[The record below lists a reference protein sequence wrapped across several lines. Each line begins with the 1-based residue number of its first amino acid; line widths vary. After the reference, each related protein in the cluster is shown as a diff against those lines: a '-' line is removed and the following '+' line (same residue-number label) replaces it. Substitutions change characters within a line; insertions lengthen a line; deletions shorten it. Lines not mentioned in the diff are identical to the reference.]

1 MRMRTFFFVLMTI
14 TGLNAFAQIKAKDVF
29 ASAPDSIFPLLTTN
43 NRLDCIDLIEN
54 NMKATVKNKMEQKA
68 EMTALT
74 DSYLCIRLSAKSTA
88 ELKVL
93 NDSVFC
99 LINTCLGPAP
109 DSRISFFTRGWKPYE
124 TTFPMP
130 HATDFWASV
139 PDSLA
144 RDASFA
150 QRSQED
156 ILLIQISAD
165 KESTEL
171 TLTIQTSEL
180 SGKEKE
186 IAQKYV
192 KPLRYKWNGKDFTR

>member
-1 MRMRTFFFVLMTI
+1 MRTFFLIMLAMS
-14 TGLNAFAQIKAKDVF
+14 GLSTFSQTKAKEVF
-29 ASAPDSIFPLLTTN
+29 AAAPDSIFPLLTTN

-54 NMKATVKNKMEQKA
+54 NMKATVKNKLEQKA

-74 DSYLCIRLSAKSTA
+74 DSYLQIKPSERSVVEIKM
-88 ELKVL
+88 L

-109 DSRISFFTRGWKPYE
+109 DSRISFFTRDWKPYAM
-124 TTFPMP
+124 TFPTP
-130 HATDFWASV
+130 HASDFWKSV

-144 RDASFA
+144 REANFA
-150 QRSQED
+150 QRSLED
-156 ILLIQISAD
+156 LLLIQISAD
-165 KESTEL
+165 KENTEL

-192 KPLRYKWNGKDFTR
+192 QPLRYRWNGKGFTR

>member
-1 MRMRTFFFVLMTI
+1 MRTIILIMLAMSGFS
-14 TGLNAFAQIKAKDVF
+14 AFSQTKAKDVF
-29 ASAPDSIFPLLTTN
+29 ATAPDSIFPLLTTN

-54 NMKATVKNKMEQKA
+54 NMKATVKNKLGQKA

-74 DSYLCIRLSAKSTA
+74 DSYLQIKPSEKSVV
-88 ELKVL
+88 EIKML

-109 DSRISFFTRGWKPYE
+109 DSRISFFTHDWKPYK

-156 ILLIQISAD
+156 LLLIQISAD
-165 KESTEL
+165 KENTEL

-192 KPLRYKWNGKDFTR
+192 QPLRYRWNGKGFTR

>member
-1 MRMRTFFFVLMTI
+1 MKTFILIMLAMS
-14 TGLNAFAQIKAKDVF
+14 GLSAFSQTKAKDVF
-29 ASAPDSIFPLLTTN
+29 ATAPDSIFPLLTTN

-54 NMKATVKNKMEQKA
+54 NMKATVKNKLEQKA

-74 DSYLCIRLSAKSTA
+74 DSYLQIKPSERSVVEIKM
-88 ELKVL
+88 L

-109 DSRISFFTRGWKPYE
+109 DSRISFFTHDWKPYK

-130 HATDFWASV
+130 HATDFWTSV

-144 RDASFA
+144 RDANFA
-150 QRSQED
+150 QRSLED
-156 ILLIQISAD
+156 LLLIQISAD
-165 KESTEL
+165 KENTEL

-192 KPLRYKWNGKDFTR
+192 QPLRFRWTGKSFTR

>member
-1 MRMRTFFFVLMTI
+1 MRTIILIILAMS
-14 TGLNAFAQIKAKDVF
+14 GLSAFSQTKAKDVF
-29 ASAPDSIFPLLTTN
+29 ATAPDSIFPLLTTN

-54 NMKATVKNKMEQKA
+54 NMKATVKNKLEQKA

-74 DSYLCIRLSAKSTA
+74 DSYLQIKPSERSVVEIKM
-88 ELKVL
+88 L

-130 HATDFWASV
+130 HATDFWTSV

-150 QRSQED
+150 QRSLED
-156 ILLIQISAD
+156 LLLIQISAD
-165 KESTEL
+165 KENTEL

-192 KPLRYKWNGKDFTR
+192 QPLRYRWTGKGFTR

>member
-1 MRMRTFFFVLMTI
+1 MLAMSGFS
-14 TGLNAFAQIKAKDVF
+14 AFSQTKAKDVF
-29 ASAPDSIFPLLTTN
+29 ATAPDSIFPLLTTN

-54 NMKATVKNKMEQKA
+54 NMKATVKNKLEQKA
-68 EMTALT
+68 EMTTLT
-74 DSYLCIRLSAKSTA
+74 DSYLQIKPSERSVVEIKM
-88 ELKVL
+88 L

-109 DSRISFFTRGWKPYE
+109 DSRISFFTRGWKPYAM
-124 TTFPMP
+124 TFPTP
-130 HATDFWASV
+130 HASDFWTSV

-150 QRSQED
+150 QRSLED
-156 ILLIQISAD
+156 LLLIQISAD
-165 KESTEL
+165 KENTEL

-192 KPLRYKWNGKDFTR
+192 QPLRYRWNGKGFTR

>member
-1 MRMRTFFFVLMTI
+1 MRTIILIMLAMS
-14 TGLNAFAQIKAKDVF
+14 GLSAFSQTKAKDVF
-29 ASAPDSIFPLLTTN
+29 AAAPDSIFPLLTTN

-54 NMKATVKNKMEQKA
+54 NMKATVKNKLEQKA

-74 DSYLCIRLSAKSTA
+74 DSYLQIKPSERSVVEIKM
-88 ELKVL
+88 L

-156 ILLIQISAD
+156 LLLIQISAD

>member
-1 MRMRTFFFVLMTI
+1 MRTIILIMLAMS
-14 TGLNAFAQIKAKDVF
+14 GLSAFSQTKAKDVF
-29 ASAPDSIFPLLTTN
+29 AAAPDSIFPLLTTN

-54 NMKATVKNKMEQKA
+54 NMKATVKNKLEQKA

-74 DSYLCIRLSAKSTA
+74 DSYLQIKPSEKSVV
-88 ELKVL
+88 EIKML

-156 ILLIQISAD
+156 LLLIQISAD

-171 TLTIQTSEL
+171 TLTIQASEL

>member
-1 MRMRTFFFVLMTI
+1 MRTIILIMLAMS
-14 TGLNAFAQIKAKDVF
+14 GLSTFSQTKAKEVF
-29 ASAPDSIFPLLTTN
+29 AVAPDSIFPLLTTN

-54 NMKATVKNKMEQKA
+54 NMKATVKNKLEQKA
-68 EMTALT
+68 EMSVLT
-74 DSYLCIRLSAKSTA
+74 DSYLQIKPSERSVVEIKM
-88 ELKVL
+88 L

-109 DSRISFFTRGWKPYE
+109 DSRISFFTRNWEPYAV
-124 TTFPMP
+124 TFPIP
-130 HATDFWASV
+130 HATDFWTSV

-150 QRSQED
+150 QRSLENL
-156 ILLIQISAD
+156 LLIQISAD

-180 SGKEKE
+180 AGKEKE

-192 KPLRYKWNGKDFTR
+192 QPLRFRWTGKGFER

>member
-1 MRMRTFFFVLMTI
+1 MRTIILIMLAMS
-14 TGLNAFAQIKAKDVF
+14 GLSAFSQTKAKDVF
-29 ASAPDSIFPLLTTN
+29 ATAPNSIFPLLTTN

-54 NMKATVKNKMEQKA
+54 NMKATVKNKLEQKA

-74 DSYLCIRLSAKSTA
+74 DSYLQIKPSERSVVEIKM
-88 ELKVL
+88 L

-109 DSRISFFTRGWKPYE
+109 DSRISFFTRDWEPYAM
-124 TTFPMP
+124 TFPTP
-130 HATDFWASV
+130 HASDFWKSV

-144 RDASFA
+144 REASFA
-150 QRSQED
+150 QRSLED
-156 ILLIQISAD
+156 LLLIQISAD
-165 KESTEL
+165 KENTEL

-192 KPLRYKWNGKDFTR
+192 QPLRYRWNGKGFTR

>member
-1 MRMRTFFFVLMTI
+1 MRTFFLIMLAMS
-14 TGLNAFAQIKAKDVF
+14 GLSTFSQTKAKDVF
-29 ASAPDSIFPLLTTN
+29 AAAPDSIFPLLTTN

-54 NMKATVKNKMEQKA
+54 NMKATVKNKLEQKA

-74 DSYLCIRLSAKSTA
+74 DSYLQIKPSERSVVEIKM
-88 ELKVL
+88 L

-130 HATDFWASV
+130 HATDFWTSV

-150 QRSQED
+150 QRSLED
-156 ILLIQISAD
+156 LLLIQISAD
-165 KESTEL
+165 KDKPEITL
-171 TLTIQTSEL
+171 TLQTSEL
-180 SGKEKE
+180 ASKEKE

-192 KPLRYKWNGKDFTR
+192 QPLRFRWTGKGFER

>member
-1 MRMRTFFFVLMTI
+1 MRTFILIMLAMS
-14 TGLNAFAQIKAKDVF
+14 GLSAFSQTKAKDVF
-29 ASAPDSIFPLLTTN
+29 ATAPDSIFPLLTTN

-54 NMKATVKNKMEQKA
+54 NMKATVKNKLEQKT

-74 DSYLCIRLSAKSTA
+74 DSYLQIKPSERSVVEIKM
-88 ELKVL
+88 L

-109 DSRISFFTRGWKPYE
+109 DSRISFFTHDWKPYK

-130 HATDFWASV
+130 HATDFWTSV

-144 RDASFA
+144 IDANFA
-150 QRSQED
+150 QRSLED
-156 ILLIQISAD
+156 LLLIQISAD
-165 KESTEL
+165 KENTEL

-192 KPLRYKWNGKDFTR
+192 QPLRYRWTGKGFTR

>member
-1 MRMRTFFFVLMTI
+1 MRTFILIMLAMS
-14 TGLNAFAQIKAKDVF
+14 GLSAFSQTKAKDVF
-29 ASAPDSIFPLLTTN
+29 ATAPDSIFPLLTTN

-54 NMKATVKNKMEQKA
+54 NMKATVKNKLEQKA

-74 DSYLCIRLSAKSTA
+74 DSYLQIKPSEKSVV
-88 ELKVL
+88 EIKML

-109 DSRISFFTRGWKPYE
+109 DSRISFFTHDWKPYK

-130 HATDFWASV
+130 HATDFWKSV

-144 RDASFA
+144 REANFA
-150 QRSQED
+150 QRSLED
-156 ILLIQISAD
+156 LLLIQISAD
-165 KESTEL
+165 KENTEL

-192 KPLRYKWNGKDFTR
+192 QPLRYRWNGKGFTR

>member
-1 MRMRTFFFVLMTI
+1 MRTFILIMLAMS
-14 TGLNAFAQIKAKDVF
+14 GLSAFSQTKAKDVF
-29 ASAPDSIFPLLTTN
+29 AAAPDSIFPLLTTN

-54 NMKATVKNKMEQKA
+54 NMKATVKNKLEQKA

-74 DSYLCIRLSAKSTA
+74 DSYLQIKPSEKSVV
-88 ELKVL
+88 EIKML

-109 DSRISFFTRGWKPYE
+109 DSRISFFTHDWKPYK

-130 HATDFWASV
+130 HATDFWTSV

-150 QRSQED
+150 QRSLED
-156 ILLIQISAD
+156 LLLIQISAD
-165 KESTEL
+165 KENTEL

-192 KPLRYKWNGKDFTR
+192 QPLRFRWTGKSFTR

>member
-14 TGLNAFAQIKAKDVF
+14 AGLNAFAQIKAKDVF

-43 NRLDCIDLIEN
+43 NRLDCIDLKEN
-54 NMKATVKNKMEQKA
+54 NMKATVKNKLEQKA
-68 EMTALT
+68 EMTTLT
-74 DSYLCIRLSAKSTA
+74 DSYLQIKPSERSVVEIKM
-88 ELKVL
+88 L

>member
-1 MRMRTFFFVLMTI
+1 MRTFILIMLAMS
-14 TGLNAFAQIKAKDVF
+14 GLSAFSRTKAKDVF
-29 ASAPDSIFPLLTTN
+29 AAAPDSIFPLLTTN

-54 NMKATVKNKMEQKA
+54 NMKATVKNKLEQKA

-74 DSYLCIRLSAKSTA
+74 DSYLQIKPSERSVVEIKM
-88 ELKVL
+88 L

-109 DSRISFFTRGWKPYE
+109 DSRILFFTRGWKPYE

>member
-1 MRMRTFFFVLMTI
+1 MRTFFLIMLAMS
-14 TGLNAFAQIKAKDVF
+14 GLSTFSQTKAKEVF
-29 ASAPDSIFPLLTTN
+29 AVAPDSIFPLLTTN

-54 NMKATVKNKMEQKA
+54 NMKATVKNKLEQKA
-68 EMTALT
+68 EMSVLT
-74 DSYLCIRLSAKSTA
+74 DSYLQIKPSERSVVEIKM
-88 ELKVL
+88 L

-109 DSRISFFTRGWKPYE
+109 DGRISFFTRGWEPYAM
-124 TTFPMP
+124 TFPTP
-130 HATDFWASV
+130 HASDFWKSV

-150 QRSQED
+150 QRSLED
-156 ILLIQISAD
+156 LLLIHISAD
-165 KESTEL
+165 KENTEL

>member
-1 MRMRTFFFVLMTI
+1 MRTIILIMLAMS
-14 TGLNAFAQIKAKDVF
+14 GLSAFSQTKAKEVF
-29 ASAPDSIFPLLTTN
+29 ATAPDSIFPLLTTN

-54 NMKATVKNKMEQKA
+54 NMKATVKNKLEQKA

-74 DSYLCIRLSAKSTA
+74 DSYLQIKPSERSVVEIKM
-88 ELKVL
+88 L

-109 DSRISFFTRGWKPYE
+109 DSRISFFTRDWKPYE

-130 HATDFWASV
+130 HATDFWKSV

-144 RDASFA
+144 REANFA
-150 QRSQED
+150 QRSLED
-156 ILLIQISAD
+156 LLLIHISAD
-165 KESTEL
+165 KENTEL

-192 KPLRYKWNGKDFTR
+192 QPLRYRWNGKGFTR

>member
-1 MRMRTFFFVLMTI
+1 MRTIILIMLAMS
-14 TGLNAFAQIKAKDVF
+14 GLSAFSQTKAKDVF
-29 ASAPDSIFPLLTTN
+29 ATAPDSIFPLLTTN

-54 NMKATVKNKMEQKA
+54 NMKATVKNKLEQKA

-74 DSYLCIRLSAKSTA
+74 DSYLQIKPSERSVVEIKM
-88 ELKVL
+88 L

-109 DSRISFFTRGWKPYE
+109 DSRISFFTHDWKPYK

-130 HATDFWASV
+130 HATDFWTSV

-150 QRSQED
+150 QRSLED
-156 ILLIQISAD
+156 LLLIQISAD
-165 KESTEL
+165 KDKPEITL
-171 TLTIQTSEL
+171 TLQTSEL
-180 SGKEKE
+180 AGKEKE
-186 IAQKYV
+186 IAQKYTH
-192 KPLRYKWNGKDFTR
+192 PLRFRWTGKGFER

>member
-1 MRMRTFFFVLMTI
+1 MRTFILIMLAMS
-14 TGLNAFAQIKAKDVF
+14 GLSAFSQTKAKDVF
-29 ASAPDSIFPLLTTN
+29 ATAPDSIFPLLTTN

-54 NMKATVKNKMEQKA
+54 NMKATVKNKLEQKA

-74 DSYLCIRLSAKSTA
+74 DSYLQIKPSEKSVV
-88 ELKVL
+88 EIKML

-109 DSRISFFTRGWKPYE
+109 DSRISFFTHDWKPYK

-130 HATDFWASV
+130 HATDFWTSV

-150 QRSQED
+150 QRSLED
-156 ILLIQISAD
+156 LLLIQISAD
-165 KESTEL
+165 KENTEL

-192 KPLRYKWNGKDFTR
+192 QPLLYRWNGKGFTR

>member
-1 MRMRTFFFVLMTI
+1 MRTFILIMLAMS
-14 TGLNAFAQIKAKDVF
+14 GLSAFSQTKAKDVF
-29 ASAPDSIFPLLTTN
+29 ATAPDSIFPLLTTN

-54 NMKATVKNKMEQKA
+54 NMKATVKNKLEQKA

-74 DSYLCIRLSAKSTA
+74 DSYLQIKPSEKSVV
-88 ELKVL
+88 EIKML

-109 DSRISFFTRGWKPYE
+109 DSRISFFTHDWKPYK

-130 HATDFWASV
+130 HATDFWTSV

-150 QRSQED
+150 QRSLED
-156 ILLIQISAD
+156 LLLIQISAD
-165 KESTEL
+165 KENTEL

-192 KPLRYKWNGKDFTR
+192 HPLRYRWTGKGFTR

>member
-1 MRMRTFFFVLMTI
+1 MRTFILIMLAMS
-14 TGLNAFAQIKAKDVF
+14 GLSVFSQTKAKDVF
-29 ASAPDSIFPLLTTN
+29 ATAPDSIFPLLTTN

-54 NMKATVKNKMEQKA
+54 NMKATVKNKLEQKA

-74 DSYLCIRLSAKSTA
+74 DSYLQIKPSERSVVEIKM
-88 ELKVL
+88 L

-109 DSRISFFTRGWKPYE
+109 DSRISFFTRNWEPYK

-130 HATDFWASV
+130 HATDFWKSV

-144 RDASFA
+144 REANFA
-150 QRSQED
+150 QRSLED
-156 ILLIQISAD
+156 LLLIQISAD
-165 KESTEL
+165 KENTEL

-192 KPLRYKWNGKDFTR
+192 QPLRYRWNGKGFTR

>member
-1 MRMRTFFFVLMTI
+1 MRTIILIMLAMS
-14 TGLNAFAQIKAKDVF
+14 GLSAFSQTKAKDVF
-29 ASAPDSIFPLLTTN
+29 ATAPDSIFPLLTTN

-54 NMKATVKNKMEQKA
+54 NMKATVKNKLEQKA

-74 DSYLCIRLSAKSTA
+74 DSYLQIKPSERSVVEIKM
-88 ELKVL
+88 L

-109 DSRISFFTRGWKPYE
+109 DSRISFFTRDWKPYAM
-124 TTFPMP
+124 TFPTP
-130 HATDFWASV
+130 HASDFWKSV

-144 RDASFA
+144 REANFA
-150 QRSQED
+150 QRSLED
-156 ILLIQISAD
+156 LLLIQISAD
-165 KESTEL
+165 KENTEL

-192 KPLRYKWNGKDFTR
+192 QPLRYRWNGKGFTR

>member
-1 MRMRTFFFVLMTI
+1 MRTFILIMLAMS
-14 TGLNAFAQIKAKDVF
+14 GLSAFSQTKAKDVF
-29 ASAPDSIFPLLTTN
+29 ATAPDSIFPLLTTN

-54 NMKATVKNKMEQKA
+54 NMKATVKNKLEQKA
-68 EMTALT
+68 EMTTLT
-74 DSYLCIRLSAKSTA
+74 DSYLQIKPSEKSVV
-88 ELKVL
+88 EIKML

-109 DSRISFFTRGWKPYE
+109 DSRISFFTSDWKPYAM
-124 TTFPMP
+124 TFPTP
-130 HATDFWASV
+130 HASDFWTSV

-150 QRSQED
+150 QRSLED
-156 ILLIQISAD
+156 LLLIQISAD
-165 KESTEL
+165 KENTEL

-192 KPLRYKWNGKDFTR
+192 QPLRYRWTGKGFTR

>member
-1 MRMRTFFFVLMTI
+1 MRTIILIMLAMS
-14 TGLNAFAQIKAKDVF
+14 GLSAFSQTKAKDVF
-29 ASAPDSIFPLLTTN
+29 AAAPDSIFPLLTTN

-54 NMKATVKNKMEQKA
+54 NMKATVKNKLEQKV

-74 DSYLCIRLSAKSTA
+74 DSYLQIKPSERSVVEIKM
-88 ELKVL
+88 L

-124 TTFPMP
+124 TTFPIP
-130 HATDFWASV
+130 HATDFWTSV

-150 QRSQED
+150 QRSLED
-156 ILLIQISAD
+156 LLLIQISAD
-165 KESTEL
+165 KENTEL

-192 KPLRYKWNGKDFTR
+192 QPLRFRWTGKSFTR

>member
-1 MRMRTFFFVLMTI
+1 MRTFILIMLAMS
-14 TGLNAFAQIKAKDVF
+14 GLSAFSQTKAKDVF
-29 ASAPDSIFPLLTTN
+29 AAAPDSIFPLLTTN

-54 NMKATVKNKMEQKA
+54 NMKATVKNKLEQKA

-74 DSYLCIRLSAKSTA
+74 DSYLQIKPSERSVVEIKM
-88 ELKVL
+88 L

-109 DSRISFFTRGWKPYE
+109 DSRLSFFTRGWKPYE

-156 ILLIQISAD
+156 LLLIQISAD

>member
-1 MRMRTFFFVLMTI
+1 MRTFILIMLAMS
-14 TGLNAFAQIKAKDVF
+14 GLSAFSQTKAKDVF
-29 ASAPDSIFPLLTTN
+29 AAAPDSIFPLLTTN

-54 NMKATVKNKMEQKA
+54 NMKDTVKNKLEQKA

-74 DSYLCIRLSAKSTA
+74 DSYLQIKPSEKSVV
-88 ELKVL
+88 EIKML

-130 HATDFWASV
+130 HATDFWTSV

-150 QRSQED
+150 QRSLED
-156 ILLIQISAD
+156 LLLIQISAD
-165 KESTEL
+165 KEDTEL

-192 KPLRYKWNGKDFTR
+192 QPLRYRWTGKGFTR

>member
-1 MRMRTFFFVLMTI
+1 MRTFILIMLAMS
-14 TGLNAFAQIKAKDVF
+14 GLSAFSQIKAKDVF
-29 ASAPDSIFPLLTTN
+29 AAAPDSIFPLLTTN

-54 NMKATVKNKMEQKA
+54 NMKATVKNKLEQKA
-68 EMTALT
+68 EMTTLT
-74 DSYLCIRLSAKSTA
+74 DSYLQIKPSERSVVEIKM
-88 ELKVL
+88 L

-109 DSRISFFTRGWKPYE
+109 DSRISFFTHDWKPYK

-130 HATDFWASV
+130 HATDFWTSV

-144 RDASFA
+144 RDADFA

-156 ILLIQISAD
+156 LLLIQFSAD

>member
-1 MRMRTFFFVLMTI
+1 MRTIILIMLAMSGFS
-14 TGLNAFAQIKAKDVF
+14 AFSQTKAKDVF
-29 ASAPDSIFPLLTTN
+29 ATAPDSIFPLLTTN

-54 NMKATVKNKMEQKA
+54 NMKATVKNKLGQKA

-74 DSYLCIRLSAKSTA
+74 DSYLQIKPSERSVVEIKM
-88 ELKVL
+88 L

-109 DSRISFFTRGWKPYE
+109 DSRISFFTHDWKPYK

-156 ILLIQISAD
+156 LLLIQISAD
-165 KESTEL
+165 KENTEL

-192 KPLRYKWNGKDFTR
+192 QPLRYRWNGKGFTR

>member
-1 MRMRTFFFVLMTI
+1 MRTIILIMLAMS
-14 TGLNAFAQIKAKDVF
+14 GLSAFSQTKAKEIF
-29 ASAPDSIFPLLTTN
+29 ATAPDSIFPLLTTN

-54 NMKATVKNKMEQKA
+54 NMKATVKNKLEQKA

-74 DSYLCIRLSAKSTA
+74 DSYLQIKPSERSVVEIKM
-88 ELKVL
+88 L

-109 DSRISFFTRGWKPYE
+109 DSRISFFTRDWKPYAM
-124 TTFPMP
+124 TFPTP
-130 HATDFWASV
+130 HASDFWTSV

-144 RDASFA
+144 RDADFA

-156 ILLIQISAD
+156 LLLIQISAD

>member
-1 MRMRTFFFVLMTI
+1 MRTFILIMLAMSGFS
-14 TGLNAFAQIKAKDVF
+14 AFSQTKAKDVF
-29 ASAPDSIFPLLTTN
+29 AAAPDSIFPLLTTN

-54 NMKATVKNKMEQKA
+54 NMKATVKNKLEQKA
-68 EMTALT
+68 EMTTLT
-74 DSYLCIRLSAKSTA
+74 DSYLQIKPSERSVVEIKM
-88 ELKVL
+88 L

-130 HATDFWASV
+130 HATDFWTSV

-144 RDASFA
+144 REANFA
-150 QRSQED
+150 QRSLED
-156 ILLIQISAD
+156 LLLIQISAD
-165 KESTEL
+165 KENTEL

-192 KPLRYKWNGKDFTR
+192 QPLRYRWNGKGFTR

>member
-1 MRMRTFFFVLMTI
+1 MRTFFLIMLAMS
-14 TGLNAFAQIKAKDVF
+14 GLSTFSQTKAKDVF
-29 ASAPDSIFPLLTTN
+29 AAAPDSIFPLLTTN

-54 NMKATVKNKMEQKA
+54 NMKATVKNKLEQKA

-74 DSYLCIRLSAKSTA
+74 DSYLQIKPSERSVVEIKM
-88 ELKVL
+88 L

-109 DSRISFFTRGWKPYE
+109 DSRISFFTHDWKPYK

-156 ILLIQISAD
+156 LLLIQISAD
-165 KESTEL
+165 KENTEL

-192 KPLRYKWNGKDFTR
+192 QPLRYRWTGKGFTR

>member
-1 MRMRTFFFVLMTI
+1 MLAMS
-14 TGLNAFAQIKAKDVF
+14 GLSAFSQTKAKDVF
-29 ASAPDSIFPLLTTN
+29 AAAPDSIFPLLTTN

-54 NMKATVKNKMEQKA
+54 NMKATVKNKLEQKA

-74 DSYLCIRLSAKSTA
+74 DSYLQIKPSERSVVEIKM
-88 ELKVL
+88 L

>member
-1 MRMRTFFFVLMTI
+1 MRTFILIMLAMS
-14 TGLNAFAQIKAKDVF
+14 GLSAFSQTKAKDVF
-29 ASAPDSIFPLLTTN
+29 ATAPDSIFPLLTTN

-54 NMKATVKNKMEQKA
+54 NMKATVKNKLEQKV

-74 DSYLCIRLSAKSTA
+74 DSYLQIKPSERSVVEIKM
-88 ELKVL
+88 L

-109 DSRISFFTRGWKPYE
+109 DSRISFFTHDWKPYK

-130 HATDFWASV
+130 HATDFWTSV

-150 QRSQED
+150 QRSLED
-156 ILLIQISAD
+156 LLLIQISAD
-165 KESTEL
+165 KENTEL

-192 KPLRYKWNGKDFTR
+192 QPLRYRWTGKRFTR

>member
-1 MRMRTFFFVLMTI
+1 MRTFILIMLAMS
-14 TGLNAFAQIKAKDVF
+14 GLSAFSQTKAKDVF
-29 ASAPDSIFPLLTTN
+29 ATAPDSIFPLLTTN

-54 NMKATVKNKMEQKA
+54 NMKATVKNKLEQKA

-74 DSYLCIRLSAKSTA
+74 DSYLQIKPSEKSVV
-88 ELKVL
+88 EIKML

-109 DSRISFFTRGWKPYE
+109 DSRISFFTHDWKPYK

-130 HATDFWASV
+130 HATDFWTSV

-150 QRSQED
+150 QRSLED
-156 ILLIQISAD
+156 LLLIQISAD
-165 KESTEL
+165 KENTEL

-192 KPLRYKWNGKDFTR
+192 QPLRYRWTGKSFTR

>member
-1 MRMRTFFFVLMTI
+1 MRTIILIMLAMS
-14 TGLNAFAQIKAKDVF
+14 GLSAFSQTKAKDVF
-29 ASAPDSIFPLLTTN
+29 AAAPDSIFPLLTTN

-54 NMKATVKNKMEQKA
+54 NMKATVKNKLEQKA

-74 DSYLCIRLSAKSTA
+74 DSYLQIKPSERSVVEIKM
-88 ELKVL
+88 L

-109 DSRISFFTRGWKPYE
+109 DSRISFFNRDWKPYE

-156 ILLIQISAD
+156 LLLIQISAD
-165 KESTEL
+165 KENTEL

>member
-1 MRMRTFFFVLMTI
+1 MRTFILIMLAMS
-14 TGLNAFAQIKAKDVF
+14 GLSAFSQTKAKDVF
-29 ASAPDSIFPLLTTN
+29 AAAPDSIFPLLTTN

-54 NMKATVKNKMEQKA
+54 NMKATVKNKLEQKA
-68 EMTALT
+68 EMTTLT
-74 DSYLCIRLSAKSTA
+74 DSYLQIKPIERSVVEIKM
-88 ELKVL
+88 L

-99 LINTCLGPAP
+99 LINTCLGLAP
-109 DSRISFFTRGWKPYE
+109 DSRISFFTHDWKPYK

-130 HATDFWASV
+130 HATDFWTSV

-144 RDASFA
+144 RDADFA

-156 ILLIQISAD
+156 LLLIQISAY

>member
-1 MRMRTFFFVLMTI
+1 MRTFILIMLAMS
-14 TGLNAFAQIKAKDVF
+14 GLSAFSQTKAKDVF
-29 ASAPDSIFPLLTTN
+29 ATAPDSIFPLLTTN

-54 NMKATVKNKMEQKA
+54 NMKATVKNKLEQKA

-74 DSYLCIRLSAKSTA
+74 DSYLQIKPSEKSVV
-88 ELKVL
+88 EIKML

-130 HATDFWASV
+130 HATDFWTSV

-150 QRSQED
+150 QRSLED
-156 ILLIQISAD
+156 LLLIQISAD
-165 KESTEL
+165 KENTEL

-192 KPLRYKWNGKDFTR
+192 QPLRFRWTGKSFTR